1 MLNNLSSAGL
11 RLSQSL
17 CTLSQQQ
24 NTTLSNHCHTS
35 WEELAKATQ
44 FASHSVKCHIAAAM
58 QDMSIGDTFTESDA
72 QRQQEHNQQII
83 TENLLTFI
91 NLQYQFSL
99 AGCEC
104 FGSMAMCPSCQSV
117 PGAAH
122 DTECNMAMLQ
132 QCFAK
137 LHTHESHSQMSSP
150 HVPIESPKEVGRQ
163 QQSPMNPEAKG
174 LSPYHEF
181 PRGPSPIHAAFSGPT
196 HVESLR

>member
-1 MLNNLSSAGL
+1 MQVLNNLCSAGL

-17 CTLSQQQ
+17 CTLSQLQ
-24 NTTLSNHCHTS
+24 NASLSNHCHTS

-83 TENLLTFI
+83 NENLLTFI
-91 NLQYQFSL
+91 NLQYQFSI

-122 DTECNMAMLQ
+122 DPDCGMATLQ
-132 QCFAK
+132 QCFAR
-137 LHTHESHSQMSSP
+137 LYTHESHSQMSSP
-150 HVPIESPKEVGRQ
+150 HVPIETQ
-163 QQSPMNPEAKG
+163 QQSPLNPDG
-174 LSPYHEF
+174 RGSSPYHELF
-181 PRGPSPIHAAFSGPT
+181 PRGPSPIHAAFSIPT

>member
-1 MLNNLSSAGL
+1 
-11 RLSQSL
+11 
-17 CTLSQQQ
+17 
-24 NTTLSNHCHTS
+24 
-35 WEELAKATQ
+35 
-44 FASHSVKCHIAAAM
+44 M
-58 QDMSIGDTFTESDA
+58 QDMSIGDTFTETDA
-72 QRQQEHNQQII
+72 QRQQDHNQQII

-122 DTECNMAMLQ
+122 DTDCGMAMVQ
-132 QCFAK
+132 QCFGK

-150 HVPIESPKEVGRQ
+150 HVPIESPKEGVVRQ
-163 QQSPMNPEAKG
+163 QQSPLNPEGARG
-174 LSPYHEF
+174 GSSPYHEF
-181 PRGPSPIHAAFSGPT
+181 PRGPSPIHAGFSVPT